1 MSGSFRLI
9 PKRSNAGGKFLLL
22 VIPLLAAL
30 PAFAQQ
36 KYAAKGLVLGV
47 DKQHRVMTV
56 SCESIP
62 GYMDAMIMPM
72 EVREGKELD
81 GLARGAMIEFSLV
94 ADKEHP
100 YAESVRIRNFD
111 SLELDPLSAR
121 RLRLLD
127 GAMNPALS
135 PDHILKIGQAAPDFS
150 LIDQNR
156 ERVTLSQFTGKVV
169 AVTFVYT
176 RCPFPN
182 FCFRLTNNFA
192 RLQKR
197 FAGEMGRE
205 LILLTITLD
214 PVHDQPDALAE
225 YGRTWKIDP
234 KGWHLLTGP
243 PPEVQKLCDRF
254 GVAFYPDEGSFIH
267 SLHTLVIDRGG
278 KLAAN
283 LEGNEFTAEELG
295 DLVQSVLKSGATNPA
310 GLWRQWKT
318 CGELVR

>member
-1 MSGSFRLI
+1 MSRSFPWIAPGNR
-9 PKRSNAGGKFLLL
+9 AGCKLLFLPM
-22 VIPLLAAL
+22 VLLAAW
-30 PAFAQQ
+30 PALAQQ
-36 KYAAKGLVLGV
+36 KYAAKGLVLGL
-47 DKQHRVMTV
+47 DKQHRIMTV

-62 GYMDAMIMPM
+62 GYMDAMIMPIG
-72 EVREGKELD
+72 VHDTKELE

-94 ADKEHP
+94 VGKESS
-100 YAESVRIRNFD
+100 YAEAVHVRNFE
-111 SLELDPLSAR
+111 SLEADPLSAR

-127 GAMNPALS
+127 GAMDPSLA
-135 PDHILKIGQAAPDFS
+135 PGRVLKAGQPAPDFS

-156 ERVTLSQFTGKVV
+156 ARVTLSEFSGKVV
-169 AVTFVYT
+169 AITFVYT

-197 FAGEMGRE
+197 FASEMGRQ

-214 PVHDQPDALAE
+214 PVHDQPETLAE
-225 YGRTWKIDP
+225 YGRTWNIDP

-243 PPEVQKLCDRF
+243 PAEIQKFCDRF
-254 GVAFYPDEGSFIH
+254 GVAFYPDEGEFIH
-267 SLHTLVIDRGG
+267 SLHTLVVDRQS

-295 DLVQSVLKSGATNPA
+295 DLVQSVLK
-310 GLWRQWKT
+310 
-318 CGELVR
+318 E

>member
-1 MSGSFRLI
+1 MSGALPSVSLVRRFLW
-9 PKRSNAGGKFLLL
+9 ALLL
-22 VIPLLAAL
+22 LLAPL
-30 PAFAQQ
+30 IVFSAFAQQ
-36 KYAAKGLVLGV
+36 KYSVKGLVLGV

-56 SCESIP
+56 SCEAIS
-62 GYMDAMIMPM
+62 GYMDAMIMPI
-72 EVREGKELD
+72 EVREAKELE
-81 GLARGAMIEFSLV
+81 GLTRGAMIEFSLV

-127 GAMNPALS
+127 GAMNPAFS
-135 PDHILKIGQAAPDFS
+135 PDRILKIGQPAPDFS
-150 LIDQNR
+150 LTDQNGA
-156 ERVTLSQFTGKVV
+156 RVTLSEFSGKLV

-197 FAGEMGRE
+197 FAHEMGRE

-214 PVHDQPDALAE
+214 PIHDQPEALAE
-225 YGRTWKIDP
+225 YGRTWNIDP

-243 PPEVQKLCDRF
+243 PAEVQKFCDRF
-254 GVAFYPDEGSFIH
+254 GVAFYPDEGQFIH
-267 SLHTLVIDRGG
+267 SLHTLVIDRQG

-295 DLVQSVLKSGATNPA
+295 DLVQSVLENRATGPSA
-310 GLWRQWKT
+310 L
-318 CGELVR
+318 